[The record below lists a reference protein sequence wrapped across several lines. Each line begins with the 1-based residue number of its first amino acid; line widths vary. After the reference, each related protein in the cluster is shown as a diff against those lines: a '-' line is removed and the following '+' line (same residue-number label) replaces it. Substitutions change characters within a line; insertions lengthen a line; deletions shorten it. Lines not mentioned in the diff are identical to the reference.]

1 MTKELKILRI
11 KHDVTQEAVAEKLGV
26 KKHTYCRK
34 ENGEIAFSIQD
45 VKVLKELYNLTP
57 EEVVQ
62 IFLT

>member
-11 KHDVTQEAVAEKLGV
+11 KHDITQEGVAEKLGV
-26 KKHTYCRK
+26 KKPTYCRK
-34 ENGEIAFSIQD
+34 EKGKIAFSLQD
-45 VKVLKELYNLTP
+45 VKVLKELYNLTA

>member
-11 KHDVTQEAVAEKLGV
+11 KHDVTQEVVAEKLGV
-26 KKHTYCRK
+26 EKSTYCRK
-34 ENGEIAFSIQD
+34 EKGEIGFSIKD
-45 VKVLKELYNLTP
+45 IKVLKELYNLTP

>member
-11 KHDVTQEAVAEKLGV
+11 KHDVTQEVVAEKLGL
-26 KKHTYCRK
+26 KKTTYCRK
-34 ENGEIAFSIQD
+34 EKGEIAFSLQD
-45 VKVLKELYNLTP
+45 VKILKEFYNLTP

>member
-11 KHDVTQEAVAEKLGV
+11 KHDVTQEVVAEKLGV
-26 KKHTYCRK
+26 KIY
-34 ENGEIAFSIQD
+34 FSLQD
-45 VKVLKELYNLTP
+45 VKILKEFYNLTP